1 MSNKYTQHLD
11 SLEVAG
17 LGSMYPERFR
27 ISVGM
32 ATCGLATGAG
42 EVFQQL
48 RKGID
53 KTGIDAV
60 LSGTGCLGFCQM
72 EPVVDLYIPGGPRL
86 TYAEMTPDKATS
98 LIDALSRGD
107 IPTDDLLCVHRTES
121 LLGDSFRDYG
131 SGDAGKFD
139 GVPLYTQVP
148 FFAKQN
154 KIALRNCGVIDPVSI
169 EEYVARSGYRALL
182 EVLTNR
188 TNRELIEEVKKSGLR
203 GRGGGGFPTGL
214 KWEYTLST
222 EADERYVICNADEGD
237 PGAYMDRS
245 VLEGDPHSVIE
256 GMILGGYAMQA
267 SKGFV
272 YVRTEYPLAVER
284 MAEAIVQARANG
296 FLGEDIFGSGF
307 SFDLQIR
314 QGSGAFVCGEETS
327 LMHSIEGVSPE
338 PRNRPPFPSESGL
351 WEKPTNINNVETWAN
366 IPAILFKGGDWFS
379 AIGTENSKGTKVFSL
394 VGTVRN
400 TGLVEVPMGITLREI
415 IFEIGGGIPD
425 DKEFKAVQT
434 GGPSG
439 GCLPASLLD
448 LPVDYQQLAEA
459 GSIMGSGGMVVMDE
473 TSCVVDIA
481 RYFLDFTND
490 ESCGKCTSCRDGS
503 ELMLNI
509 LTRITQGHGKPEDV
523 DFLLEL
529 GAAVTDASQCGL
541 GQTLANPVLSTIR
554 YFRDEYDAHIE
565 QAICPAHAC
574 KELVTYSVNPDTCT
588 GCTLCARNCPAAAIS
603 GKVKEVHYIDQGNC
617 IKCGLCY
624 DVCNFN
630 AIVVE

>member
-1 MSNKYTQHLD
+1 MSNKYTQQLD
-11 SLEVAG
+11 SLEAVG
-17 LGSMYPERFR
+17 LGLLYPGKFR

-42 EVFQQL
+42 EVFDRL
-48 RKGID
+48 GEELKR
-53 KTGIDAV
+53 TGFDAI
-60 LSGTGCLGFCQM
+60 LSRTGCLGFCQM
-72 EPVVDLYIPGGPRL
+72 EPVVDLFIPDGPRL
-86 TYAEMTPDKATS
+86 TFVEMTPEKAAELVEVLNS
-98 LIDALSRGD
+98 GR
-107 IPTDDLLCVHRTES
+107 IPTESLLCVHRVET
-121 LLGDSFRDYG
+121 LLGDNFKEYG
-131 SGDAGKFD
+131 SVSADTVAD
-139 GVPLYTQVP
+139 VPLYTEVP

-169 EEYVARSGYRALL
+169 EEYVARFGYRALL
-182 EVLTNR
+182 EVLSSR
-188 TNRELIEEVKKSGLR
+188 TNSELIEEVKKSGLR

-214 KWEYTLST
+214 KWEYTLKT
-222 EADERYVICNADEGD
+222 EADQRYVVCNADEGD

-267 SKGFV
+267 SMGFV

-284 MAEAIVQARANG
+284 MTVAIEQARKNG
-296 FLGEDIFGSGF
+296 FLGENIFGSDF

-366 IPAILFKGGDWFS
+366 VPAIVFKGGDWFS
-379 AIGTENSKGTKVFSL
+379 SIGTENSKGTKVFSL

-481 RYFLDFTND
+481 RYFLEFTND

-529 GAAVTDASQCGL
+529 GAAITDASQCGL

-554 YFRDEYDAHIE
+554 YFREEYDAHIE
-565 QAICPAHAC
+565 RAVCPAHAC
-574 KELVTYSVNPDTCT
+574 KELVTYSVDVAKCT
-588 GCTLCARNCPAAAIS
+588 GCTLCARNCPAAAIF
-603 GKVKEVHYIDQGNC
+603 GKVREVHFIDQGNC
-617 IKCGLCY
+617 IKCGLCF
-624 DVCNFN
+624 DVCKFN

>member
-1 MSNKYTQHLD
+1 MSNKYTQQLD
-11 SLEVAG
+11 SLEAVG
-17 LGSMYPERFR
+17 LGSLYPGKFR

-42 EVFQQL
+42 EVFDRL
-48 RKGID
+48 GEELK
-53 KTGIDAV
+53 KTGFDAI
-60 LSGTGCLGFCQM
+60 LSRTGCLGFCQM
-72 EPVVDLYIPGGPRL
+72 EPVVDLFIPDGPRL
-86 TYAEMTPDKATS
+86 TFVEMTPEKATDFIKI
-98 LIDALSRGD
+98 LTEGK
-107 IPTDDLLCVHRTES
+107 IPTDSLLCVHQRET
-121 LLGDSFRDYG
+121 LLGDNFKEYG
-131 SGDAGKFD
+131 SVGADTVAD
-139 GVPLYTQVP
+139 VPLYTEVP

-182 EVLTNR
+182 EVLSSR
-188 TNRELIEEVKKSGLR
+188 TNLELIEDIKTSGLR

-214 KWEYTLST
+214 KWEYTLKT
-222 EADERYVICNADEGD
+222 EADQRYVVCNADEGD

-267 SKGFV
+267 SMGFV
-272 YVRTEYPLAVER
+272 YVRTEYPLAVQR
-284 MAEAIVQARANG
+284 MSVAIEQARENG
-296 FLGEDIFGSGF
+296 FLGENIFGSDF

-351 WEKPTNINNVETWAN
+351 WKKPTNINNVETWAN
-366 IPAILFKGGDWFS
+366 VPALVFKGGSWFS
-379 AIGTENSKGTKVFSL
+379 GIGTENSKGTKVFSL

-448 LPVDYQQLAEA
+448 LPVDYLRLAEA

-554 YFRDEYDAHIE
+554 YFREEYDAHI
-565 QAICPAHAC
+565 QRAVCPAHAC
-574 KELVTYSVNPDTCT
+574 KALVTYSVDVDKCT
-588 GCTLCARNCPAAAIS
+588 GCTLCARNCPTAAIS
-603 GKVKEVHYIDQGNC
+603 GKVREVHFIDQGNC
-617 IKCGLCY
+617 TKCGLCF

>member
-1 MSNKYTQHLD
+1 MSNKYTQQLD
-11 SLEVAG
+11 NLEGIG
-17 LGSMYPERFR
+17 LGSLYPERFR

-42 EVFQQL
+42 EVFQRL
-48 RKGID
+48 RDELD
-53 KTGIDAV
+53 KTGFNAV
-60 LSGTGCLGFCQM
+60 LSRTGCLGFCQM
-72 EPVVDLYIPGGPRL
+72 EPVVDLYIPGGSRL
-86 TYAEMTPDKATS
+86 TFVEMTPEKAADFIEV
-98 LIDALSRGD
+98 LAKGN
-107 IPTDDLLCVHRTES
+107 IPTDNLLCMHRTES
-121 LLGDSFRDYG
+121 FLGDTFKEYG
-131 SGDAGKFD
+131 SGGAENTTD
-139 GVPLYTQVP
+139 VPLYTEVP

-188 TNRELIEEVKKSGLR
+188 TNLEIIEEVKKSGLR

-214 KWEYTLST
+214 KWEYTLKT
-222 EADERYVICNADEGD
+222 EADDRYAVCNADEGD

-245 VLEGDPHSVIE
+245 ILEGDPHSVIE

-267 SKGFV
+267 STGFI
-272 YVRTEYPLAVER
+272 YVRTEYPLAVQR
-284 MAEAIVQARANG
+284 MTEAIDQARAEG
-296 FLGEDIFGSGF
+296 FLGADIFGSGF

-366 IPAILFKGGDWFS
+366 IPAILLKGSDWFS

-425 DKEFKAVQT
+425 NREFKAVQT

-439 GCLPASLLD
+439 GCIPASLLD

-481 RYFLDFTND
+481 RYFLEFTND

-565 QAICPAHAC
+565 RAVCPAHAC
-574 KELVTYSVNPDTCT
+574 KELVTYRINAENCT
-588 GCTLCARNCPAAAIS
+588 GCTLCARNCPTAAIS
-603 GKVKEVHYIDQGNC
+603 GKVKELHYIDQGNC
-617 IKCGLCY
+617 IKCGLCF